1 MGRRRSIPV
10 RIVEPTEYPAKPPAR
25 GRRASRTG
33 VPDTFDHG
41 LDDRPTELEKW
52 KARALSLEAELETW
66 RERASTL
73 EAEVEDWR
81 ARASDLETGA
91 EEGRERESRLEAEV
105 EGWRDRALRLQ
116 ADMENYRRRQ
126 QRLAQDA
133 TEAERERL
141 LNAFLQVVDDLERA
155 LATPAAGEKRV
166 PSAESL
172 RRGVELTH
180 RAAVQLLQKEG
191 VEPIEAEQQP
201 FDPNWHEAVATV
213 GRNGHDLDADTI
225 IEVVEPGYRLDGRL
239 LRPAKVVVA
248 I

>member
-1 MGRRRSIPV
+1 MP
-10 RIVEPTEYPAKPPAR
+10 
-25 GRRASRTG
+25 RTG
-33 VPDTFDHG
+33 VPQPFDLG
-41 LDDRPTELEKW
+41 LDARLAELEEW
-52 KARALSLEAELETW
+52 KARALRLEAELEGV

-81 ARASDLETGA
+81 ARASDLEAGA
-91 EEGRERESRLEAEV
+91 EEGPERESRLEAEV
-105 EGWRDRALRLQ
+105 EEWRGRALRLQ

-126 QRLAQDA
+126 QRLAQD
-133 TEAERERL
+133 TTGAERNRL

-155 LATPAAGEKRV
+155 LAAPEGL

-213 GRNGHDLDADTI
+213 GRNGHNLDADTI